1 MTKYSVFQLEE
12 WFERYEFEVDH
23 LLGSSSCAGMTM
35 EELCHITGETVDFA
49 GSSLGATPGPGSDEL
64 REAISTWY
72 KNGAPENVYITS
84 SSTEAIF
91 LLIES
96 ILSQGDSMIAMFPM
110 YPALYQLAE
119 DNGAEIRHWHLRH
132 ENSFEPDLDELKEL
146 VDDTT
151 KLIVVNNPNNPTGQI
166 MLRDNL
172 QHLAHF
178 SREHNIQLWV
188 DEVFRG
194 ITVDGGPV
202 TPSIRDIDSTTISTG
217 SMSKSFGLSGLRV
230 GWIAA
235 PEEVLEAFRH
245 IRFYTTVTAP
255 VIEQR
260 IATVAHRN
268 RDKVIGRN
276 QTILDRNYTYL
287 KQWMG
292 KMNRVFDW
300 VEPKGGP
307 VTFPK
312 FIDSVNTD
320 DFCLKLAEDYS
331 VLVPSG
337 NYSFNAEG
345 FIRIGFGHS
354 SGFEEAMSRVEDALN
369 DLSLIHI

>member
-1 MTKYSVFQLEE
+1 
-12 WFERYEFEVDH
+12 
-23 LLGSSSCAGMTM
+23 M
-35 EELCHITGETVDFA
+35 EELCQITGETVDFA

-64 REAISTWY
+64 RGAISTWY
-72 KNGAPENVYITS
+72 KKGAPENVYITS

-96 ILSQGDSMIAMFPM
+96 ILSPGDSMIAMFPM

-132 ENSFEPDLDELKEL
+132 ENRFEPDLDELKEL

-151 KLIVVNNPNNPTGQI
+151 KLIVVNNPNNPTGHI
-166 MLRDNL
+166 MLRDDL
-172 QHLAHF
+172 QHLVHF
-178 SREHNIQLWV
+178 SLEHGIQLWV

-235 PEEVLEAFRH
+235 PEEVLEALIH

-255 VIEQR
+255 VIEQK

-276 QTILDRNYTYL
+276 QTILDTNYTFL

-292 KMNRVFDW
+292 ERNGVFDW

-354 SGFEEAMSRVEDALN
+354 SGFEEAMSRVGDALN
-369 DLSLIHI
+369 QFMK

>member
-1 MTKYSVFQLEE
+1 MTRYSVFQLEE
-12 WFERYEFEVDH
+12 WFERYEFDVDH
-23 LLGSSSCAGMTM
+23 LLGSSSCAGMTI
-35 EELCHITGETVDFA
+35 EELFEITGETVDF
-49 GSSLGATPGPGSDEL
+49 GELSLGATPGPGSDEL

-72 KNGAPENVYITS
+72 DKQAPKNIYITS

-96 ILSQGDSMIAMFPM
+96 ILSSGDSMVAMFPM

-119 DNGAEIRHWHLRH
+119 DNGAEIRYWHLRH
-132 ENSFEPDLDELKEL
+132 ENGFELDFDELKEL
-146 VDDTT
+146 VDETT
-151 KLIVVNNPNNPTGQI
+151 KLIVINNPNNPTGQI
-166 MLRDNL
+166 MLTDDLR
-172 QHLAHF
+172 QMVQF
-178 SREHNIQLWV
+178 SKEHGIQLWV

-194 ITVDGGPV
+194 ITVDGGPT

-255 VIEQR
+255 VMEQK

-268 RDKVIGRN
+268 WDKVMGRN
-276 QTILDRNYTYL
+276 QAILDRNYTFL

-292 KMNRVFDW
+292 DRSHIFDW

-354 SGFEEAMSRVEDALN
+354 SGFEAAMLKVGDALN
-369 DLSLIHI
+369 QFLK

>member
-1 MTKYSVFQLEE
+1 MTKYSVFKLEE

-35 EELCHITGETVDFA
+35 EELCKITDETVDFA

-72 KNGAPENVYITS
+72 NNGSPENIYITS

-96 ILSQGDSMIAMFPM
+96 ILSPGDSMVAMFPM

-119 DNGAEIRHWHLRH
+119 DNGADIRHWHLRH
-132 ENSFEPDLDELKEL
+132 ENGFEPDFDELNEL

-151 KLIVVNNPNNPTGQI
+151 RLIIVNNPNNPTGQI
-166 MLRDNL
+166 MLRNDL
-172 QHLAHF
+172 QRLAQFAH
-178 SREHNIQLWV
+178 EHDIQLWV

-202 TPSIRDIDSTTISTG
+202 TPSIRDIDSGTISTG

-255 VIEQR
+255 VVEQK
-260 IATVAHRN
+260 IAAVAHRN

-276 QTILDRNYTYL
+276 QAILDKNYTYL

-292 KMNRVFDW
+292 ERNGVFDW
-300 VEPKGGP
+300 VAPKGGP

-312 FIDSVNTD
+312 FIDSVSTD

-331 VLVPSG
+331 VLLPPG
-337 NYSFNAEG
+337 NYSFSAEG
-345 FIRIGFGHS
+345 FIRIGYGQS
-354 SGFEEAMSRVEDALN
+354 RRFEEAMSRVGDALEEF
-369 DLSLIHI
+369 LS

>member
-1 MTKYSVFQLEE
+1 M
-12 WFERYEFEVDH
+12 
-23 LLGSSSCAGMTM
+23 
-35 EELCHITGETVDFA
+35 
-49 GSSLGATPGPGSDEL
+49 
-64 REAISTWY
+64 
-72 KNGAPENVYITS
+72 
-84 SSTEAIF
+84 
-91 LLIES
+91 
-96 ILSQGDSMIAMFPM
+96 
-110 YPALYQLAE
+110 
-119 DNGAEIRHWHLRH
+119 RH

-217 SMSKSFGLSGLRV
+217 SMSKSFGVSGLRV

-369 DLSLIHI
+369 EFLK